1 MRACIALL
9 TTVSLLLAVPAAG
22 AAGFIPSYTAHYS
35 LSRGAFTLAES
46 KFTLQR
52 EADGKLRYH
61 SEAEPRGLARLF
73 FSDNSISETSVFRL
87 HDGRIQALSYQFVH
101 HNGDKADRRSVRFDW
116 ENDTAVSRKD
126 GKTRHLKVPP
136 GTVDQMVLQLA
147 VMRDLADGRD
157 EMSYKLVSDNEL
169 KTYHFAV
176 KGRERVHTSAGT
188 FYTLRVERTR
198 DPDKTTVFWCAP
210 KLDYLPVKM
219 LQQKK
224 GGAAIRLELE
234 SIQGLPAS

>member
-1 MRACIALL
+1 
-9 TTVSLLLAVPAAG
+9 VKPAALFVVLALTL
-22 AAGFIPSYTAHYS
+22 AAPAARAGDFIPSYTAHYA

-52 EADGKLRYH
+52 EADGRLRYH
-61 SEAEPRGLARLF
+61 SEAEPRGLARLL
-73 FSDNSISETSVFRL
+73 FSDNSITETSVFRL
-87 HDGRIQALSYQFVH
+87 HQGRIQALSYQFVH
-101 HNGDKADRRSVRFDW
+101 HNGDQADRRSVRFDW
-116 ENDTAVSRKD
+116 ENDTAISEKD
-126 GKTRHLKVPP
+126 GKTRRLKVPP

-147 VMRDLADGRD
+147 VMRGLANGR
-157 EMSYKLVSDNEL
+157 ERMSYKLVADNEL

-176 KGRERVHTSAGT
+176 KGRERVHTGAGT
-188 FYTLRVERTR
+188 FYTLRVERTQ

-234 SIQGLPAS
+234 SIKGLPAS